1 MRRVTR
7 QVAAL
12 LVSLLFFW
20 GAPAGIEAQDLKV
33 SSGGPAAAAEQ
44 TAQTFVER
52 IYAAYTGP
60 SAKGVPLDGSSAYAR
75 YFTPELAQMIDKDVR
90 AAKKRGDVPTL
101 DGDPFID
108 AQDWQIERVAI
119 ELKDIPPNK
128 ALAKVRF
135 KNVDEDRLIELDLVK
150 LKQGWRIADIRGPS
164 GSLRSLFAKK

>member
-7 QVAAL
+7 QLAAL
-12 LVSLLFFW
+12 LAPLLFW
-20 GAPAGIEAQDLKV
+20 GVPASIEAKDLTV

-44 TAQTFVER
+44 SAQAFVEH

-60 SAKGVPLDGSSAYAR
+60 SAKGISLDGYAAYVR
-75 YFTPELAQMIDKDVR
+75 YFTPELARMIDKDATA
-90 AAKKRGDVPTL
+90 AAKRGEVPTL

-108 AQDWQIERVAI
+108 AQDWQIESLAI

-128 ALAKVRF
+128 ALGKVRF
-135 KNVDEDRLIELDLVK
+135 KNVGEDRLIELDLVK

-164 GSLRSLFAKK
+164 GSLRSLFGKR